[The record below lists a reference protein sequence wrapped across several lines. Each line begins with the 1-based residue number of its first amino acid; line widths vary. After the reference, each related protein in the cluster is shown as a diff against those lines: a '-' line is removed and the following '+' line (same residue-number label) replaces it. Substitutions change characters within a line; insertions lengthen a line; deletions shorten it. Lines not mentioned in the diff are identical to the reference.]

1 MENWLP
7 MREGIEQQGVL
18 RLPLAPETRLQMISV
33 DDLGIF
39 VTMAFEHPGH
49 WQDRAVDLA
58 GDELSMQEIA
68 EALGRKIGR
77 HVQYAPI
84 PWDEFERHAG
94 SATTLMY
101 RWLQDV
107 GFQVDIAALRY
118 EHPNMMAFE
127 RWLQSNWRP
136 KWQTA

>member
-1 MENWLP
+1 
-7 MREGIEQQGVL
+7 
-18 RLPLAPETRLQMISV
+18 MISGS
-33 DDLGIF
+33 LSRWPSNIPGIGK
-39 VTMAFEHPGH
+39 TGQ
-49 WQDRAVDLA
+49 WTWRAT
-58 GDELSMQEIA
+58 SCPCREIA